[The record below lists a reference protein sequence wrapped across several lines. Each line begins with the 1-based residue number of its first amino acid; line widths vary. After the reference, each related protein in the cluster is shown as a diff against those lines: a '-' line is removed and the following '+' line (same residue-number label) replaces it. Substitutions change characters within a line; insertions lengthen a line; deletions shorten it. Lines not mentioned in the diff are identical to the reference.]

1 MQLKSIYRQTFNL
14 IVGHILKA
22 PTVNFNTT
30 KITLSVTSWTDS
42 EVSIPGLGIHG
53 QSVWIKWLM
62 GTVRYQIRPGWRLW
76 LPAASHHVRFM
87 LATGLLS
94 FYTCLLHHG
103 FPEPQ
108 DPEAHLG
115 KLQSS
120 CDTPTPRPHTA
131 TVQPW
136 P

>member
-22 PTVNFNTT
+22 LTVNFNTT
-30 KITLSVTSWTDS
+30 KITLSLISWTDS

-53 QSVWIKWLM
+53 QSIWIKWLM

-94 FYTCLLHHG
+94 FYTCLLYTWL
-103 FPEPQ
+103 P
-108 DPEAHLG
+108 
-115 KLQSS
+115 
-120 CDTPTPRPHTA
+120 
-131 TVQPW
+131 
-136 P
+136 